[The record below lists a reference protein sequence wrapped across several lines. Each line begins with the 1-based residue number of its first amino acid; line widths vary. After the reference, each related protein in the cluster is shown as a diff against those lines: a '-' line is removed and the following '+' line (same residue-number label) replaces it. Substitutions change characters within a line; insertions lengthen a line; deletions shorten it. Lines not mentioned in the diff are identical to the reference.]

1 MLAGVRVVAA
11 YNCIP
16 MSQVT
21 RCPSCGTR
29 FKVVADQLR
38 ISQGWVRCGMCQGVF
53 DASQDLQSVPDEL
66 LQAEAADQQPVQVEV
81 PPSSESESSVSEPSV
96 SESVQPRVEESWAAH
111 SSVAE
116 GLGAESAGAGF
127 ESKSESLLVVEA
139 AEVSAAVDDLRE
151 ERGAAALTIESSFVD
166 HAKPLLADEIEA
178 TQHDP
183 VLEAIPARDKE
194 SFETEQG
201 LQAQPQPVEPVLEPE
216 AEPIESAEQLEQ
228 VSAEALLSTDGG
240 APLQTPAKLQADA
253 DVGADSGE
261 EADVASDKSES
272 PAVDEPGFVRQA
284 RRKAFWHSAGMR
296 VVLVLGSLAAVA
308 GVAGQYAWQQRDTLA
323 AQYPELAPA
332 LEQACHWAGCELQAR
347 REIADVVISGSGFK
361 QLADAHQYQWS
372 LTLENR
378 SDVTVATPM
387 AELTLTDAQD
397 KPLLR
402 RVIDLK
408 PLGAPPHLQAREEW
422 SVNVPVQVQD
432 LGAAVAGYR
441 ALVFYP

>member
-1 MLAGVRVVAA
+1 
-11 YNCIP
+11 

-66 LQAEAADQQPVQVEV
+66 LHAEAAEHPSVPAEV
-81 PPSSESESSVSEPSV
+81 PVIPAAEEVASAVETQLDAPSLEAAGSIPEKAEAHFDSNSEPI
-96 SESVQPRVEESWAAH
+96 A
-111 SSVAE
+111 
-116 GLGAESAGAGF
+116 F
-127 ESKSESLLVVEA
+127 TNVEA
-139 AEVSAAVDDLRE
+139 AEQIAEAQDEAEAEKAPPSTAE
-151 ERGAAALTIESSFVD
+151 PSFAD
-166 HAKPLLADEIEA
+166 QAKPWVESEDEA
-178 TQHDP
+178 
-183 VLEAIPARDKE
+183 A
-194 SFETEQG
+194 
-201 LQAQPQPVEPVLEPE
+201 QAEPVLTHVSHVSAPFDEGESLPPQEAQQVE
-216 AEPIESAEQLEQ
+216 AE
-228 VSAEALLSTDGG
+228 GG
-240 APLQTPAKLQADA
+240 DKLGLAA
-253 DVGADSGE
+253 G
-261 EADVASDKSES
+261 
-272 PAVDEPGFVRQA
+272 DEPGFVRQA

-296 VVLVLGSLAAVA
+296 VVLVLGSLVAVA
-308 GVAGQYAWQQRDTLA
+308 GVAGQYAWQQRDALA
-323 AQYPELAPA
+323 AQYPALAPT
-332 LEQACHWAGCELQAR
+332 LEQACRLAGCELQAR

-378 SDVTVATPM
+378 SDVSVAIPM

-408 PLGAPPHLQAREEW
+408 PLGAPPQLRAREEW
-422 SVNVPVQVQD
+422 SVNVPVQVQGLD
-432 LGAAVAGYR
+432 AAVAGYR

>member
-1 MLAGVRVVAA
+1 
-11 YNCIP
+11 

-38 ISQGWVRCGMCQGVF
+38 ISQGWVRCGMCQAVF
-53 DASQDLQSVPDEL
+53 DASENLQSVPDEL
-66 LQAEAADQQPVQVEV
+66 LHAEAAKHPSVPAEV
-81 PPSSESESSVSEPSV
+81 PVRAAAEEVAPAVEAQFGAPSLEAVGSIPEKAKAHFDSNSEPMAFTSVEEAEQIAEAQEEVEEKASPSTPEPSFADQAKPWVESED
-96 SESVQPRVEESWAAH
+96 
-111 SSVAE
+111 
-116 GLGAESAGAGF
+116 
-127 ESKSESLLVVEA
+127 EA
-139 AEVSAAVDDLRE
+139 AQR
-151 ERGAAALTIESSFVD
+151 
-166 HAKPLLADEIEA
+166 
-178 TQHDP
+178 
-183 VLEAIPARDKE
+183 
-194 SFETEQG
+194 
-201 LQAQPQPVEPVLEPE
+201 EPVLAHVSHVSAPFDEGESLPSQQAQQVE
-216 AEPIESAEQLEQ
+216 AEGGDKLEL
-228 VSAEALLSTDGG
+228 AAG
-240 APLQTPAKLQADA
+240 
-253 DVGADSGE
+253 
-261 EADVASDKSES
+261 
-272 PAVDEPGFVRQA
+272 DEPGFVRQA

-296 VVLVLGSLAAVA
+296 VVLVLGSLLAVA
-308 GVAGQYAWQQRDTLA
+308 GVAGQYAWQQRDALA
-323 AQYPELAPA
+323 AQYPALAPT
-332 LEQACHWAGCELQAR
+332 LEQACRLAGCELQAR

-361 QLADAHQYQWS
+361 QLADGHQYQWS